1 MYQTFYIVNETGII
15 ITEIQKPVKK
25 GVIITC
31 DEEKGDFISVG
42 FKRENKDGPNRN
54 HSGVGRPARHNTFDS
69 SGQDVSR
76 KV

>member
-15 ITEIQKPVKK
+15 STEIQKPVKK

-42 FKRENKDGPNRN
+42 FKREIKM
-54 HSGVGRPARHNTFDS
+54 AQIETILE
-69 SGQDVSR
+69 
-76 KV
+76 